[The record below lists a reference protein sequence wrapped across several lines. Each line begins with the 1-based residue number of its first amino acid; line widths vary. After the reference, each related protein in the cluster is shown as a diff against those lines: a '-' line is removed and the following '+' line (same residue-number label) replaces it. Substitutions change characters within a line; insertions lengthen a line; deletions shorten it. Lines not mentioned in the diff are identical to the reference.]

1 MVERAARTAGTRDRI
16 AQAALAQVAAGGYAS
31 ATVNAVAHRA
41 GVAAGSVYTH
51 FPSKADLFAEVFREA
66 NAGELALVAEIAA
79 RHGDTVPDRLAAA
92 VNAWARRA
100 LAGPTLAWALMGEPV
115 DPAVELERLASKRG
129 FRDVFAAL
137 LDEGVAR
144 REIQPLDA
152 RTVAAAIVGAMQE
165 ALLGPLADPE
175 DNHDPLVGS
184 LISFVLHAV
193 QAKELQV

>member
-1 MVERAARTAGTRDRI
+1 MAAAAPTTDHVGKYKLLEPLGRGGMAVVYRARD
-16 AQAALAQVAAGGYAS
+16 QATGG
-31 ATVNAVAHRA
+31 
-41 GVAAGSVYTH
+41 
-51 FPSKADLFAEVFREA
+51 
-66 NAGELALVAEIAA
+66 LVALKTALQVKESSLSSIRREVEALRRLRHPGIVRILESGVDAGRPWYAMEI
-79 RHGDTVPDRLAAA
+79 
-92 VNAWARRA
+92 